1 MVVNVKSTVRM
12 TIPMDKREH
21 LDNLTVELAEL
32 LVYAKK
38 MQRSPYSESDKVF
51 LMQVAINYTHRALK
65 AAANPN
71 EANKEFRYKGAT

>member
-1 MVVNVKSTVRM
+1 
-12 TIPMDKREH
+12 
-21 LDNLTVELAEL
+21 
-32 LVYAKK
+32 